1 MPMMRVGTQR
11 RVALLLRAL
20 GAGVLIG
27 AVFGGTTGSG
37 FNDAPRLGAMLGVV
51 AGVINGVTITGV
63 IFGAEIFLSPTR
75 FGHALERVP
84 FLLTLAMKVLVY
96 GIVITLVVGGGLGW
110 RVVVIAP
117 MLLSPDLAA
126 AISEH
131 IKNPV
136 APRMVRTFF
145 LVGLAIFVLQLSR
158 LVGER
163 TLRDIVFGRYH
174 RSRTE
179 ERFFL
184 FVDIIGSTPLAE
196 RIGPGAVHRFLG
208 EVFRL
213 ASDPIDDERGE
224 VYQYVGDEIV
234 ITWTVTEG
242 RDGARPLACFFA
254 IEQALARAAPQFERE
269 FNAVPRLRAA
279 LHAGPVVTGEVG
291 GSRRAIVYH
300 GDVMNTTSRIEQ
312 ATRDLERQFL
322 VSGDALQRLADLE
335 GFERENLGLQQ
346 LRGRAA
352 AMQIYAVTA
361 KPSTN
366 EQKAI

>member
-1 MPMMRVGTQR
+1 MRAGTRR

-20 GAGVLIG
+20 GWGLLAG

-37 FNDAPRLGAMLGVV
+37 FHDAPRLGAMLGVV
-51 AGVINGVTITGV
+51 AGVINGVTIAGV

-84 FLLTLAMKVLVY
+84 FLLTFAMKVLVY
-96 GIVITLVVGGGLGW
+96 GTVITLVVGGGLGW
-110 RVVVIAP
+110 RVVAIAP
-117 MLLSPDLAA
+117 MLHSPHLAA

-131 IKNPV
+131 IKSPV
-136 APRMVRTFF
+136 APRMARTFL

-184 FVDIIGSTPLAE
+184 FVDIAGSTPLAE
-196 RIGPGAVHRFLG
+196 RIGPDAIHRFLG

-213 ASDPIDDERGE
+213 ASDPIDDHRGD
-224 VYQYVGDEIV
+224 VYQYVGDEVV
-234 ITWTVTEG
+234 ITWMVTEG
-242 RDGARPLACFFA
+242 RAGTRPVACFFA
-254 IEQALARAAPQFERE
+254 IEQALARAASDFQRE
-269 FNAVPRLRAA
+269 FGAVPRLRAA
-279 LHAGPVVTGEVG
+279 LHAGPVITGEVG
-291 GSRRAIVYH
+291 GSRRVIVYH

-312 ATRDLERQFL
+312 ATRELERQFL
-322 VSGDALQRLADLE
+322 VSGDALERLADLE
-335 GFERENLGLQQ
+335 GYAREDLGPQR

-352 AMQIYAVTA
+352 PMQVYAVTA

-366 EQKAI
+366 DQRTI